1 MRSIVCLII
10 AISVLPAISPAV
22 AQATYPQRPVRLIY
36 GFPAGN
42 DAVPRIYA
50 DKLGEALG
58 RPIIFENVTGAGG
71 NIAADRVAKAAHDGY
86 TIGILG
92 NANIVINVMLYPQL
106 SYDPKRDLIPI
117 SLIYRYANVLVVNKE
132 LPVRSV
138 QDLVSLARAQPG
150 KLMYGHNGIG
160 TTTHLSAE
168 IVKTMAHVDLLEV
181 PYRGPSPVLTDLLS
195 GRINM
200 SFQSPS
206 NTLALVRDGK
216 IRGLAVTSLK
226 RSEVAPDLPTMD
238 ESGFPGFETTVWY
251 GLFAPTGTPSSV
263 VYQLGRET
271 VRIMSSEEIR
281 KRVLEL
287 GQVPVGNTF
296 SEFADV
302 IESDFP
308 YWARVINEA
317 GIKPME

>member
-1 MRSIVCLII
+1 MRSIVCSII
-10 AISVLPAISPAV
+10 AISVLSATGPAV
-22 AQATYPQRPVRLIY
+22 AQATYPQRPIRLIF

-71 NIAADRVAKAAHDGY
+71 NIAADRVAKAAPDGY

-92 NANIVINVMLYPQL
+92 NANIVINVMLYRQL
-106 SYDPKRDLIPI
+106 PYNPKRDLIPI
-117 SLIYRYANVLVVNKE
+117 SLIYSYANVLVVNKDV
-132 LPVRSV
+132 PVRSV
-138 QDLVSLARAQPG
+138 QDLVSLARARPG
-150 KLMYGHNGIG
+150 KLIYGHNGTG

-195 GRINM
+195 GRITM
-200 SFQSPS
+200 SSQSPS

-226 RSEVAPDLPTMD
+226 RSQVAPDLPTMD

-263 VYQLGRET
+263 VDQLGRET
-271 VRIMSSEEIR
+271 VRIMSSEEMR
-281 KRVLEL
+281 KKVLAL
-287 GQVPVGNTF
+287 GQVPVGST
-296 SEFADV
+296 SAESAD
-302 IESDFP
+302 IIQGDFP
-308 YWARVINEA
+308 YWERVIKEA
-317 GIKPME
+317 GVKSIE